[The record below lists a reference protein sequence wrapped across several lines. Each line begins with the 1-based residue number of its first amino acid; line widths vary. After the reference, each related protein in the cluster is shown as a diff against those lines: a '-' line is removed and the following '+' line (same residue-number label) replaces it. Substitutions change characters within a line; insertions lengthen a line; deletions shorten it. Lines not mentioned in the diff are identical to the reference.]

1 MKLPRSSPLP
11 ANGQGE
17 SVLRGVPKSR
27 PESKWLRV
35 SDVDDDDG
43 DDDNEYDMVV
53 MTIDFNGCLR
63 KKVPLIY
70 LFLVSQALRKEHYDY
85 PIDSPDIRR
94 VPDQGKGLWPAPSLD
109 QEDLSNKMDTTR
121 MWYYKY
127 KPSHAGRPLLYP
139 LSPTAVPRS

>member
-63 KKVPLIY
+63 KKYLLFIFFLFHKHCGKSIMIIRSILRTSEGCRTRGRGCGPHPPLT
-70 LFLVSQALRKEHYDY
+70 K
-85 PIDSPDIRR
+85 
-94 VPDQGKGLWPAPSLD
+94 K
-109 QEDLSNKMDTTR
+109 T
-121 MWYYKY
+121 
-127 KPSHAGRPLLYP
+127 
-139 LSPTAVPRS
+139 